1 MDKMLLA
8 AAASLVAIAAPAG
21 AQVGGAHSSPIA
33 RSGPVAASP
42 AFRGCSGRRHHG
54 RGGCDSGL
62 ILDVY
67 GGDWAYANNR
77 SFDSDSYNHWW
88 HDRPDRAFPPWMQ
101 NHQNFHRFWWSGGR
115 FGGWVGRTICGAIV
129 GGLAARRKACNNRDP
144 EDSFFHRSPIS
155 SVKSSIRPKIRDRL

>member
-1 MDKMLLA
+1 MDKTEESDMDKMLLA

-42 AFRGCSGRRHHG
+42 AFRGCSGRRHHR

-77 SFDSDSYNHWW
+77 SFDSDSYNDWW
-88 HDRPDRAFPPWMQ
+88 HDRPDRAFPRWMQ
-101 NHQNFHRFWWSGGR
+101 NNQNCDRLWWSGG
-115 FGGWVGRTICGAIV
+115 GWRC
-129 GGLAARRKACNNRDP
+129 
-144 EDSFFHRSPIS
+144 
-155 SVKSSIRPKIRDRL
+155 